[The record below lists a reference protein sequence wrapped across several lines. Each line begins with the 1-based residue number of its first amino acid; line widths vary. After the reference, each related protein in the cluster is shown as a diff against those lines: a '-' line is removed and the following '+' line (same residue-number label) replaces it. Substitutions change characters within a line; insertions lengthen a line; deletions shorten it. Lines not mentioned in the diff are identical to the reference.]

1 MSHQSPILTQFPLS
15 PQQQGMFF
23 ESEMSGD
30 PSLHLEQSVWRI
42 EGEMEKN
49 RFMECWQKIH
59 DHHHILRTCFSWNE
73 HTPPNQI
80 VLKPFK
86 IRFHEVSCSNDP
98 AEVSSTIEQILSDG
112 SAKGFRLNQPPLS
125 RFTLLIVSDSLH
137 YLIWEHHH
145 ILLDGWSVQRIA
157 NDLIS
162 LYQGESISASR
173 QYEEYVK
180 WLGDQNSKQ
189 SEEYWNSLLNKHDY
203 ATTPGQTAQPATAGP
218 KTPSTTSGQ
227 RAVGQPATAQAG
239 HANTFP
245 QTAHGTSLSH
255 DPADKLIRLKWCLG
269 QEKTGALRSIA
280 KENRVTLNHLLKAI
294 WALLLS
300 KWNRSERICYG
311 VTVSGRPY
319 QMEDADKMAGLFI
332 NTVPEALLLER
343 DAPFISIAQQ
353 IKELEFERE
362 AHEYHTAGVIHQWSG
377 YPGAKSLFESLLV
390 FDETHHQ
397 EPQNER
403 ALTISFEDQWYRGGT
418 TSEPV
423 TLLVNAGEE
432 VHFECIGLTQYLSSD
447 AIHTIKSQFQ
457 QMLVGILNTG
467 ADLSADRLT
476 ETLTGADPLFRLKTD
491 QAESSQSIRETTGA
505 DPKMVEIWKEVLGTE
520 LLHPDDN
527 FFELGGHS
535 LLAIKIA
542 NRIRDGYGV
551 EIPLKNLFQNPTLK
565 GMSGQVSTI
574 RNSMNQIQMQT
585 EPVTGESEEGE
596 L

>member
-1 MSHQSPILTQFPLS
+1 MSNESPILTQFPLS

-23 ESEMSGD
+23 ESEMSENS
-30 PSLHLEQSVWRI
+30 SLHLEQSVWCI
-42 EGEMEKN
+42 EGKMDKN

-73 HTPPNQI
+73 HTPPIQI

-86 IRFHEVSCSNDP
+86 IRFNEVSCSNDP
-98 AEVSSTIEQILSDG
+98 AEVGSKIEQILSDG
-112 SAKGFRLNQPPLS
+112 SAKGFKLNQPPLS
-125 RFTLLIVSDSLH
+125 RFSLLIVSDRLH

-145 ILLDGWSVQRIA
+145 ILLDGWSVQLIA
-157 NDLIS
+157 KDLIS
-162 LYQGESISASR
+162 LYHGESISASK

-203 ATTPGQTAQPATAGP
+203 ATTPGLAGQPAAAGP

-227 RAVGQPATAQAG
+227 RADGKPETGQAG
-239 HANTFP
+239 HASAFP
-245 QTAHGTSLSH
+245 QTAHGTPLSH
-255 DPADKLIRLKWCLG
+255 DLSEKQIRLKWDLD
-269 QEKTGALRSIA
+269 QDRTGKLRSLA
-280 KENRVTLNHLLKAI
+280 KENRVTLNHLLKTI

-300 KWNRSERICYG
+300 KWNRSESICYG

-332 NTVPEALLLER
+332 NTVPEALLIEP
-343 DAPFISIAQQ
+343 DASFISIAQQ

-390 FDETHHQ
+390 FDEYNHQ
-397 EPQNER
+397 EPQFER
-403 ALTISFEDQWYRGGT
+403 TLQISFEDRWYRGGS

-423 TLLVNAGEE
+423 TLLINAGEK
-432 VHFECIGLTQYLSSD
+432 VQFECIGLTQYLNSD

-457 QMLVGILNTG
+457 QMLNGILNNGNDQT
-467 ADLSADRLT
+467 ADLLID
-476 ETLTGADPLFRLKTD
+476 TLSGADPLFRLKTN
-491 QAESSQSIRETTGA
+491 QSESSQSIRETTAA
-505 DPKMVEIWKEVLGTE
+505 DPKMVEIWKEVLGTD
-520 LLHPDDN
+520 LLQPDDN

-565 GMSGQVSTI
+565 GMSEQVSTI